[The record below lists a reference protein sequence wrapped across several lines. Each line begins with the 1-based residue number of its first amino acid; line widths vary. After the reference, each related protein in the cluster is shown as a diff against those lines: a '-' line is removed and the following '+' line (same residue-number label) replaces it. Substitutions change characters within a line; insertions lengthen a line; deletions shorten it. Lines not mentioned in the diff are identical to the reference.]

1 MFHLRRPTASYCI
14 KNCPIVAHKTQFKAA
29 KLGNFCKYFCFLTCY
44 LAAQCSALLETFSPT
59 GRWCE
64 LYWART
70 GASNQSPINPNNRTN
85 QNSQSNTYV
94 IVVKV

>member
-14 KNCPIVAHKTQFKAA
+14 KNCPIVAHKTQFKVATFA
-29 KLGNFCKYFCFLTCY
+29 NIFCFLTCY

-85 QNSQSNTYV
+85 QNSQSNKYG